1 MEEVSLERW
10 AFQKEG
16 GKQVQRERE
25 SDLAQGRGGV
35 SHRTELGMCDVCA
48 GNGEHVL
55 FSWN

>member
-25 SDLAQGRGGV
+25 SDLAQGRGSV

-48 GNGEHVL
+48 GNGGTHLV
-55 FSWN
+55 